1 MRLAEWLPT
10 VLLYDFMS
18 ISEKDAEK
26 IVKRLEKNVPDQGT
40 WGSCHSSGTNPPVFY
55 STPNDS
61 NSIDRLKLNL

>member
-40 WGSCHSSGTNPPVFY
+40 WGSCHSSGTNQIAL
-55 STPNDS
+55 NEL
-61 NSIDRLKLNL
+61 RLAKRAK